1 MRQLTEAAEKLLRE
15 ILNHRLENGNCDIT
29 YWGKRFEEASAAD
42 DVLLRSLF
50 KELQEADMISVRWAD
65 DCPYTLML
73 LGNGI
78 SYFDEINKQRKN
90 QSKYMNYIYGSSNN
104 VVIQQGNTYATQVMM
119 NGDVDYELFSKL
131 IDTIK
136 KYDSALDIEYGDNA
150 KNLREAGKE
159 LQNALSENQD
169 KKITGIIDYIRE
181 LSINAGGGLIAA
193 GIIEII
199 SHIGG

>member
-15 ILNHRLENGNCDIT
+15 ILNHRLENGNCDIP